1 MLLREIMPLVESRK
15 TELEYEEKKVKGQVE
30 KVIVTLTG
38 NTSGKFTKLISKYK
52 KLQKG
57 IEQLQKV
64 QSELNENIKEEV
76 VELFDADDEVLTRIV
91 DTVSATLTLA
101 KKTTVRS
108 EKVDYSAILEK
119 LVVMVPELEEQVKQ
133 LVEEHTKISITE
145 KSPALRTTLK
155 EGIKEWAKE
164 IKAIAKNALKVV
176 KVWIRHYD
184 EDLKEVNEMISAL
197 K

>member
-1 MLLREIMPLVESRK
+1 MLLREIMPLRESRK

-64 QSELNENIKEEV
+64 QGELNENIKEEV

-119 LVVMVPELEEQVKQ
+119 LVEMVPELEEQVKQ

-164 IKAIAKNALKVV
+164 IKAIAKHAMKVV
-176 KVWIRHYD
+176 KVWARIYD